1 MSRTEIN
8 FNNTSELQEGI
19 KNGTITSVEIVS
31 HYLDKI
37 QHLDPTLHAFTE
49 VYAEEAL
56 NSAKAADALRSS
68 GLLLSP
74 LHGLPI
80 AIKDLI
86 DIEGRVTTSGS
97 PLFVGVKKHSATII
111 ELIRKA
117 GLIVIGKTH
126 TVQFAFGAWGN
137 NEHMGTPRNPW
148 GFKTHLTPG
157 GSSSGSA
164 VAVASGMVPL
174 AIGTD
179 TGGSIRVPASF
190 CSITGMKTT
199 VKRISTK
206 GIAPLS
212 ESLDTVGFFA
222 KDAAPLL
229 DLFNILSITESTKDH
244 ELKFSRQGLSK
255 LRMGRLQSDELTG
268 VSPDIIQAYE
278 KCIEK
283 LIQHGVAIETIEMPF
298 KFETVAK
305 VSSVIMLSEAAA
317 EYGELAKDAN
327 KPIDSTVRPRLIA
340 GSQLTAPEY
349 VNALR
354 AQNAMKQ
361 EFTKATAGLDAIL
374 TPSSVCTPIP
384 IENANHDRPP
394 VRYTRLFNLM
404 DMCAISIPIGFDK
417 DDLPIGLQ
425 IGGFADHDEKILLI
439 AQHIQ
444 SMTDFHKT
452 YPNGMQFY

>member
-1 MSRTEIN
+1 MTKTEFT

-19 KNGTITSVEIVS
+19 KKGSITSVEIVN

-37 QHLDPTLHAFTE
+37 QRLDSNLHAFVE
-49 VYAEEAL
+49 VYADEAL
-56 NSAKAADALRSS
+56 NAAKAADTMRSN

-86 DIEGRVTTSGS
+86 DIEGRVTTAGS
-97 PLFVGVKKHSATII
+97 PLNREVKNSSADIVN
-111 ELIRKA
+111 LLKKA
-117 GLIVIGKTH
+117 GVIVIGKTH

-137 NEHMGTPRNPW
+137 NEHMGTPKNPW
-148 GFKTHLTPG
+148 NLKMHLTPG

-199 VKRISTK
+199 VNTISTK

-212 ESLDTVGFFA
+212 DSLDTVGVFA

-229 DLFNILSITESTKDH
+229 DLFKILSSSEFEKNYEFQTSNFE
-244 ELKFSRQGLSK
+244 LSK
-255 LRMGRLQSDELTG
+255 LRMGRLHPDELNG
-268 VSPDIIQAYE
+268 VSPDVIHAYE
-278 KCIEK
+278 QSIEK
-283 LIQHGVAIETIEMPF
+283 LIELGVVVETINMPF

-305 VSSVIMLSEAAA
+305 VSSVIMLAEAAT
-317 EYGELAKDAN
+317 EYGELAKDLT
-327 KPIDSTVRPRLIA
+327 KPVDSSVRPRLIA
-340 GSQLTAPEY
+340 GTQLTATEY
-349 VNALR
+349 VSAIR
-354 AQNAMKQ
+354 AQSAMKQ
-361 EFTKATAGLDAIL
+361 EFAKATAGLDSIL

-384 IENANHDRPP
+384 VEAANHDRPP
-394 VRYTRLFNLM
+394 VRYTRLFNLL

-425 IGGFADHDEKILLI
+425 IGGRTNDDEKILLI
-439 AQHIQ
+439 AQQIQ
-444 SMTDFHKT
+444 SLTNYHKT
-452 YPNGMQFY
+452 YPKGMQFY